1 MSLTES
7 VAGLIAGEE
16 KAWTPSRLIDVFCEP
31 RVARSGFR
39 ASGRKD
45 EVRSDWH
52 AGFCA
57 YQGKSAYGPGIA
69 GFDDGYAVWGELVSS
84 GWTLIQDPG
93 DSQFPYS
100 FCMEWRPAAC
110 PHPAKTPAAD
120 AWHRGFGHANKDHT
134 DDVVALVRHELDP
147 VRRAAYDEGLL
158 AGGTPDGRWCMASY
172 SEGDFGVEVYDDET
186 AYRQGERGARQFDV
200 DRTGWRPAGVS
211 ELARLVVVAYSE
223 VAMHMR
229 VAGRLMWA
237 EPVGDDACQLYTPDG
252 EKFSAPILRAEAG
265 LS

>member
-1 MSLTES
+1 MSLTDP
-7 VAGLIAGEE
+7 VAGVIAGEQ
-16 KAWTPSRLIDVFCEP
+16 KVWTPSRLIDVFCEP

-39 ASGRKD
+39 ASGRND
-45 EVRSDWH
+45 EARSDWH

-57 YQGKSAYGPGIA
+57 YQGKGAYGPGID

-100 FCMEWRPAAC
+100 FSMEWRPAAC

-120 AWHRGFGHANKDHT
+120 AWHRGFGHANKHYT
-134 DDVVALVRHELDP
+134 DEVVALVRHELDP
-147 VRRAAYDEGLL
+147 VTRAAYDEGLL
-158 AGGTPDGRWCMASY
+158 AGGTPAGRWCMASY
-172 SEGDFGVEVYDDET
+172 CEGDFGVEVYDDET
-186 AYRQGERGARQFDV
+186 AYRQGERSARQFDV
-200 DRTGWRPAGVS
+200 DRTGWRPAGAS
-211 ELARLVVVAYSE
+211 ESARLVVVAYSE

-229 VAGRLMWA
+229 VAGRVMWA
-237 EPVGDDACQLYTPDG
+237 EPVGEDACQLYTPDG